1 MAAVSCKEIKASEKQ
16 VVSGKYWLSTIKP
29 NMALLA
35 HCDMTTGG
43 MLLCL
48 IFFELPLGVNRR
60 PIDQLVERRITVRE
74 AVGSNPGRTNTQGL

>member
-1 MAAVSCKEIKASEKQ
+1 MDMAAVSCKEIKASEKQ

-35 HCDMTTGG
+35 HCDMNTGG

-48 IFFELPLGVNRR
+48 ISLELPLDVAISCAKPYN
-60 PIDQLVERRITVRE
+60 LYM
-74 AVGSNPGRTNTQGL
+74 